1 MSDFVTTKHSYSF
14 LKKELYGN
22 FQWIEF
28 KCRNPVQSFQGDI
41 LVLITESLGNPST
54 LLYDLTIKQLSGFES
69 ANLGL
74 VIRKYLINS
83 LLFHY

>member
-1 MSDFVTTKHSYSF
+1 MTREHSYSF

-22 FQWIEF
+22 VQWIEF

-41 LVLITESLGNPST
+41 LVLTIESLGNPST

-74 VIRKYLINS
+74 VIRKYLN
-83 LLFHY
+83 